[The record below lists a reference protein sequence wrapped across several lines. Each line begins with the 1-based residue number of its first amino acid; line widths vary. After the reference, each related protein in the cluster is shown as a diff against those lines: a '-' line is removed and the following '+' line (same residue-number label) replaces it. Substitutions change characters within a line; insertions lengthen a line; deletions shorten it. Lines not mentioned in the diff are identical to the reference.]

1 VAAQPP
7 ANRDAAQAFF
17 SGPYKDFSHH
27 LIAHASG
34 QGFLAGA
41 MFGVVAVIAAA
52 VLINVKK
59 SEVPSEMSPEALVGA
74 EV

>member
-1 VAAQPP
+1 VQ
-7 ANRDAAQAFF
+7 FF

-27 LIAHASG
+27 LLAHASG

-41 MFGVVAVIAAA
+41 IFGLVAVIAAA

-59 SEVPSEMSPEALVGA
+59 SEVPSDPM
-74 EV
+74 EVAVAAA